1 MSEENFNTILDT
13 LKENDPKMVH
23 IILDDFD
30 LKLDHLK
37 KIYEALKD
45 NTCASRIIWPRTTE
59 SSPSFLDVKEK
70 IRKKIK
76 ENIENYRRYPN
87 DFVHA
92 LLSYHV
98 YKDCRPSQEIE
109 LENYT
114 QHLNEWKIHQ
124 VFTISKSGYYAAIY
138 ENSTTHNIVLAH
150 RGTAPSL
157 KQLFE
162 TDGPIN
168 TDSLLESP
176 TSTASST
183 FRKVIKLLIPDAK
196 VWAELTGSKVQLE
209 YSNQVLAAFGLF
221 FFSILK

>member
-1 MSEENFNTILDT
+1 MANI
-13 LKENDPKMVH
+13 KV
-23 IILDDFD
+23 
-30 LKLDHLK
+30 
-37 KIYEALKD
+37 
-45 NTCASRIIWPRTTE
+45 
-59 SSPSFLDVKEK
+59 
-70 IRKKIK
+70 KKIK

-168 TDSLLESP
+168 TDIKGILNGEFVQQQIDAYEATKEAVEYAREKCFELSITGHSIVLVLEN
-176 TSTASST
+176 
-183 FRKVIKLLIPDAK
+183 I
-196 VWAELTGSKVQLE
+196 
-209 YSNQVLAAFGLF
+209 
-221 FFSILK
+221 